1 MTEEVKEVEKPGPKW
16 TLNKTFPTYE
26 GATKQVEIL
35 KNSFT
40 ENKQENMQTKIRRKA
55 NDTFLVKYRKD
66 PAFTKE
72 TKNGSGNKKNKG
84 NSKKGKTDTGTSV

>member
-1 MTEEVKEVEKPGPKW
+1 MTEEVKEVQKPGPKW
-16 TLNKTFPTYE
+16 SLGKTFPTYE
-26 GATKQVEIL
+26 EATNQVEIL
-35 KNSFT
+35 KKSFA
-40 ENKQENMQTKIRRKA
+40 ENNQENMQTKIRRKA

-84 NSKKGKTDTGTSV
+84 NSKKGKTDTGAGV

>member
-1 MTEEVKEVEKPGPKW
+1 MTEEVKEVQKPGPKW
-16 TLNKTFPTYE
+16 SLGKTFPTYE
-26 GATKQVEIL
+26 GATNQVEIL
-35 KNSFT
+35 KKSFA
-40 ENKQENMQTKIRRKA
+40 ENNQENMQTKIRRKA

-84 NSKKGKTDTGTSV
+84 NSKKGKTDTGAGV